1 MEKNNELNKLFTK
14 WQLRYSEEE
23 SFCDDGIINEEKY
36 LNSNPKILFIA
47 KEPNNPNQHTWDF
60 REWWNKEFY
69 YPFTYRIAEWA
80 HGILNHFPKFD
91 NLWADDK
98 DGKRLHST
106 LKEVAFMNVKKSGGG
121 GNSNNAVM
129 KAYAKR
135 DFEFIHQ
142 EIVIIEPQII
152 ITGLSWGS
160 LRKVVFPNIKWQ
172 SSGYEIDIG
181 KYKQAKVID
190 FYHPSSRNAPAA
202 SYSLLQN
209 VIESQ
214 EFQRH

>member
-1 MEKNNELNKLFTK
+1 
-14 WQLRYSEEE
+14 
-23 SFCDDGIINEEKY
+23 
-36 LNSNPKILFIA
+36 
-47 KEPNNPNQHTWDF
+47 
-60 REWWNKEFY
+60 
-69 YPFTYRIAEWA
+69 
-80 HGILNHFPKFD
+80 
-91 NLWADDK
+91 
-98 DGKRLHST
+98 
-106 LKEVAFMNVKKSGGG
+106 MNVKKSGGG

-129 KAYAKR
+129 KVYAKR

-214 EFQRH
+214 EFQRL